1 MSDARQ
7 KCQSLGAHLPII
19 RSANERD
26 FIFDMLKKHQS
37 LTNEGVWLGLE
48 RRAGS
53 SFYWVDGTPL
63 NYQTWGSREPNNY
76 GGNENCAQMYKGG
89 GNAGKWN
96 DNPCDYGAA
105 PGVLCQKPI

>member
-1 MSDARQ
+1 MGDARQ

-53 SFYWVDGTPL
+53 TFYWVDGTPL
-63 NYQTWGSREPNNY
+63 SYQAWGGGEPNNS
-76 GGNENCAQMYKGG
+76 GGNENCVQMYKGG
-89 GNAGKWN
+89 GNAGMWN
-96 DNPCDYGAA
+96 DTPCDYEVS